1 MLSDHDD
8 FGICLQIPPEQT
20 NVSKCVL
27 WHMCNIMSNEHVSWT
42 WLNEHDWMNMTHL
55 RNARN
60 RVEKNLIQSAT
71 RVLIGWSWSHGGRWL
86 ADPIFYCSLIGCW
99 KKLKIHVVPPVDFFS
114 PVKLSERDLIIAN
127 VLLERDM
134 KLKMNTGGSAG
145 TTRTSEHDILSN
157 THCHG
162 DSRSTSCTT
171 ARTQM
176 VKLSTG
182 LTVGTGELLEDT
194 ASSIR
199 FFSTWFMTFSVR
211 HAHVYVIVT

>member
-1 MLSDHDD
+1 MTH
-8 FGICLQIPPEQT
+8 T
-20 NVSKCVL
+20 
-27 WHMCNIMSNEHVSWT
+27 WT
-42 WLNEHDWMNMTHL
+42 WTESGADTHMWTW
-55 RNARN
+55 RVENTRN
-60 RVEKNLIQSAT
+60 RVEKNRIESTT
-71 RVLIGWSWSHGGRWL
+71 RALIGRSWSHGGRWL
-86 ADPIFYCSLIGCW
+86 ADQVFSSLLIGCW
-99 KKLKIHVVPPVDFFS
+99 KKFKIHVVPPVDFFS

-127 VLLERDM
+127 VLLEWDM
-134 KLKMNTGGSAG
+134 KLSMNTGGSAG

-171 ARTQM
+171 ARTQT

-199 FFSTWFMTFSVR
+199 FFSTRFMTFSVR
-211 HAHVYVIVT
+211 HAHVYVSVT